1 MRSCRL
7 YFGAQAG
14 RSVRTC
20 SVGLFLRTEALRAE
34 RLEAD
39 GSRESGETAQRSGE
53 ERREK
58 RAESRGEPSAER
70 HSQMNHQSRGPGS
83 ELGSWT

>member
-1 MRSCRL
+1 MRGCRL
-7 YFGAQAG
+7 YFSAQAG

-53 ERREK
+53 ERREP
-58 RAESRGEPSAER
+58 RAEA
-70 HSQMNHQSRGPGS
+70 NHQLSATAR
-83 ELGSWT
+83 